1 MYGLPNASVKES
13 KERVKT
19 AIKNIGC
26 EFQSRKVVIN
36 LAPADVKKEGAS
48 FDLPIA
54 VGILMN
60 SGYIKREN
68 IDNTII
74 IGELSLDGKLN
85 KIKGVLPIIIE
96 AKKIGI
102 KRVILPMD
110 NIQEAVIVNGIEIV
124 GIKDLKQLIGY
135 LNGREKI
142 VKEENNIEKLMQ
154 NSNNLELD
162 FADVKGQENAKRAL
176 EIATAR

>member
-26 EFQSRKVVIN
+26 EIQSRKVVIN
-36 LAPADVKKEGAS
+36 LAPAEVRKEGTS

-54 VGILMN
+54 IGILIN
-60 SGYIKREN
+60 SGYIKKQN
-68 IDNTII
+68 INNTII

-96 AKKIGI
+96 AKKLGI
-102 KRVILPMD
+102 KRVILPID
-110 NIQEAVIVNGIEIV
+110 NVKEAVIVNRIEIV
-124 GIKDLKQLIGY
+124 GVRDLKQLIGY

-142 VKEENNIEKLMQ
+142 VQEENRTYIK

>member
-1 MYGLPNASVKES
+1 MFGLPDISVKEA

-19 AIKNIGC
+19 AIRNIGY
-26 EFQSRKVVIN
+26 EFQSSKVVIN
-36 LAPADVKKEGAS
+36 LAPAEIRKEGTS

-60 SGYIKREN
+60 SGYIKRQNLE
-68 IDNTII
+68 DTII

-102 KRVILPMD
+102 KRIILPIE
-110 NIQEAVIVNGIEIV
+110 NVKEAIIVKGINVIGIN
-124 GIKDLKQLIGY
+124 DLKQLINY
-135 LNGREKI
+135 LN
-142 VKEENNIEKLMQ
+142 
-154 NSNNLELD
+154 
-162 FADVKGQENAKRAL
+162 
-176 EIATAR
+176 